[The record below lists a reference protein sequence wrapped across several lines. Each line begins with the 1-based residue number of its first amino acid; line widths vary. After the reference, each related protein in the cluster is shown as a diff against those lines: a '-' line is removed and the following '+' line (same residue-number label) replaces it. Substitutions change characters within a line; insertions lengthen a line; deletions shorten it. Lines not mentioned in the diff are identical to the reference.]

1 MHIVYCIPSLHL
13 AAGMER
19 ILTAKAT
26 YLVKEYGYKVSFV
39 TYCMKGRKAAFE
51 LDSTICIYDL
61 DIDYESANAFNP
73 IKKLWIKK
81 KLRNLHKTRMSQLL
95 KRLNPDIVV
104 STFMDEVSFLP
115 NIHDGSKKVLE
126 FHFCKGYKNKV
137 AKMNNYPWWAV
148 LSNYWNS
155 WADVHVRMPRFD
167 RFVCL
172 TQEDVDS
179 WGGDSSKKLCIYN
192 MLPWK
197 AEQKASLENKT
208 VIAIGRLEP
217 QKGFDKLISIW
228 SIIADK
234 HPDWKLNIF
243 GDGPDK
249 WKLSEQITSL
259 GLNNS
264 IFLKGSSKKMSEEY
278 LSSSIMVM
286 TSRFEGLPM
295 CMLEAKMYG
304 LPVVSYDFPCGPKD
318 LIHHG
323 IDGFLVNN
331 DDEKMFCHYVDSL
344 MKDSNLRIDMGKA
357 QLEDTE
363 RFSPDIIMPQW
374 KKMFEELMALSNER
388 SKK

>member
-1 MHIVYCIPSLHL
+1 MHIAYCIPSLHL

-26 YLVKEYGYKVSFV
+26 YLVREYGYKVSFI
-39 TYCMKGRKAAFE
+39 TYCMKGRKPAFE
-51 LDSTICIYDL
+51 LDNSICIYDL
-61 DIDYESANAFNP
+61 DIDYEAANAFNP
-73 IKKLWIKK
+73 IKKMWVKSGLKE
-81 KLRNLHKTRMSQLL
+81 LHKLRMSQLL
-95 KRLNPDIVV
+95 KKINPDIVV

-115 NIHDGSKKVLE
+115 SINDGSKKVLE
-126 FHFCKGYKNKV
+126 FHFCNGFKKKV

-148 LSNYWNS
+148 LSNYWNT
-155 WADVHVRMPRFD
+155 WADEHVRMPRFD

-217 QKGFDKLISIW
+217 QKGFDRLISIW
-228 SIIADK
+228 SAIADK

-249 WKLSEQITSL
+249 WKLSEQIDFL
-259 GLNNS
+259 ELNNS
-264 IFLKGSSKKMSEEY
+264 IFLKGSCKKMSEEY

-323 IDGFLVNN
+323 IDGFVARDEDESIFVSYLDVLMN
-331 DDEKMFCHYVDSL
+331 DPELRSRMGTAQIEDS
-344 MKDSNLRIDMGKA
+344 K
-357 QLEDTE
+357 
-363 RFSPDIIMPQW
+363 RFSPEIIMPQW
-374 KKMFEELMALSNER
+374 KRLFEDVI
-388 SKK
+388 K